1 MVYFLPLIPAI
12 DPGPD
17 GSGDALGM
25 LLMINLY
32 LNGIPCILTALAL
45 WRTAKWNAIRRP
57 WLALIPVADLW
68 VLGSLSD
75 RYQKQVRGKEKQMRK
90 HLPLLGAAALG
101 SILLVVA
108 LTWLLS
114 LLNLNGRMPMTL
126 GMITVLGAVAVWFLF
141 LAYRVMA
148 LCDLYTGFA
157 RGRSAL
163 YIIFSVLCPPLI
175 PFFIFRCHW

>member
-1 MVYFLPLIPAI
+1 MVYFLPLIPAV

-25 LLMINLY
+25 LLMLNLY

-57 WLALIPVADLW
+57 WMALIPLADLW

-75 RYQKQVRGKEKQMRK
+75 RYQKQVRKKEKQMRK
-90 HLPLLGAAALG
+90 TLTLLGAGALG
-101 SILLVVA
+101 SIVLVIG

-114 LLNLNGRMPMTL
+114 RLNLNGGVAMAIEML
-126 GMITVLGAVAVWFLF
+126 TVAGATAVWGLF
-141 LAYRVMA
+141 LVNRVMA
-148 LCDLYTGFA
+148 LCDLYTGFS
-157 RGRSAL
+157 RGRPAV
-163 YIIFSVLCPPLI
+163 YIIFSILCPPLI

>member
-1 MVYFLPLIPAI
+1 MVYFLPLIPAV

-25 LLMINLY
+25 LLLINLY

-45 WRTAKWNAIRRP
+45 WRTARWNGIRRP

-68 VLGSLSD
+68 VLGSFSD
-75 RYQKQVRGKEKQMRK
+75 QYQKQVRKKEKKMRK

-101 SILLVVA
+101 STLLVVA

-114 LLNLNGRMPMTL
+114 VTNLNGSMTMAME
-126 GMITVLGAVAVWFLF
+126 MISAVGAMAVWFLF
-141 LAYRVMA
+141 LACRVMA
-148 LCDLYTGFA
+148 LCDLYTGYA

-175 PFFIFRCHW
+175 PFFIFKCHW